1 MEDEVDVDIEG
12 DEFDSSISEL
22 GGGGLVQEK
31 FIQSAWK
38 SSAGILP
45 WELDNSI
52 SAENREVI
60 ERMLLEEQYYL
71 TGEGTPNQIW
81 EGDVNHNAEVK
92 KSPAKTSSSGSSSRW
107 SKEEKDLF
115 EEGLTQFGRRW
126 TKISKL
132 VGSRSILQVKSYAR
146 QYFKHKVRFRFL
158 LPPQHSAH
166 SAAHS
171 AADSHISV
179 TVIFGL

>member
-22 GGGGLVQEK
+22 GAGGLVQEQ

-45 WELDNSI
+45 WELDSSI

-71 TGEGTPNQIW
+71 TGEGIPNHIW
-81 EGDVNHNAEVK
+81 EGDVNNKPEVK
-92 KSPAKTSSSGSSSRW
+92 KSPAKTSSLASGSSSRW
-107 SKEEKDLF
+107 SKEEKELF
-115 EEGLTQFGRRW
+115 EEGTG
-126 TKISKL
+126 KL
-132 VGSRSILQVKSYAR
+132 PR
-146 QYFKHKVRFRFL
+146 
-158 LPPQHSAH
+158 
-166 SAAHS
+166 
-171 AADSHISV
+171 
-179 TVIFGL
+179 